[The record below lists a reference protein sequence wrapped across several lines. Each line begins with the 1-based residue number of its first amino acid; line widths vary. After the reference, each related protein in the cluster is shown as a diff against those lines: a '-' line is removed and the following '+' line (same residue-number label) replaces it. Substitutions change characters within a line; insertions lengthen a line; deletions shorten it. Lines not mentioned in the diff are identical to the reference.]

1 MKKYE
6 DYLDFG
12 FVEGF
17 RKMPIVF
24 RWSTREERHTRVR
37 PKSDE
42 DDFGKMGIYRLV
54 KTSINRLAA
63 YLRVSNEIRKWEF
76 F

>member
-17 RKMPIVF
+17 RKMPIGYG
-24 RWSTREERHTRVR
+24 WSTREERHIRVR
-37 PKSDE
+37 PESNE
-42 DDFGKMGIYRLV
+42 DGFGKMGIHRLV
-54 KTSINRLAA
+54 KTSINRLAT